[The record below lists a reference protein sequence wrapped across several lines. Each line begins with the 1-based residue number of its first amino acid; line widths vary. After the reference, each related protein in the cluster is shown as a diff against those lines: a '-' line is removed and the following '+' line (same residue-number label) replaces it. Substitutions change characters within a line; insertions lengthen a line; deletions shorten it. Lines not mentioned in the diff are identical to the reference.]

1 MRAMQ
6 SGRLCAARWNL
17 IASGMFALLVAPI
30 AARTQTVVGTQQQ
43 ANEQIR
49 KLSASIATPEHD
61 YVIGRGDLITVEVF
75 DIPELTRDLRV
86 SQTGSIGMPLVPV
99 RLYVAGLTEMQ
110 LQQKI
115 AEILEANGLVS
126 HPQVMV
132 SVKEKKSKPIT
143 VVGAV
148 THAMVYQADRPV
160 TLVQVLAEAGGISA
174 DAGDVVIVTRSET
187 AGAATADEPPEI
199 GPEDAV
205 AAGEPAQKN
214 KNGAADKEAAA
225 TQNSSSTPPP
235 IIAGDAAPPLPN
247 TITVNLTDLLERGD
261 TQNNIPLEGGD
272 VVTVPHAGI
281 VYALGAVQ
289 HPGGFVS
296 SNDRAQLSTLKLL
309 ALAGGLTNI
318 AKKDRAVIIRKD
330 SMGKQQSIPIDLG
343 KIVEQKTEDVRLQPS
358 DILYIPTNG
367 AKAAIIRAGEIG
379 IVIGSALA
387 IYRLGT
393 GR

>member
-1 MRAMQ
+1 MRARQ
-6 SGRLCAARWNL
+6 SAKLCAIPWKVLAC
-17 IASGMFALLVAPI
+17 AMFALLVAPQPGP
-30 AARTQTVVGTQQQ
+30 AQTVVGTQEQ
-43 ANEQIR
+43 ANDQIR
-49 KLSASIATPEHD
+49 KLSASVVTAEHD
-61 YVIGRGDLITVEVF
+61 YVIGKGDLITIEVF
-75 DIPELTRDLRV
+75 DIPELTRELRV

-115 AEILEANGLVS
+115 AEVLEANGLVS

-174 DAGDVVIVTRSET
+174 DAGDVVIVTRPEKAGTT
-187 AGAATADEPPEI
+187 AADEPPEI

-235 IIAGDAAPPLPN
+235 IIAGDAAPPLP
-247 TITVNLTDLLERGD
+247 
-261 TQNNIPLEGGD
+261 
-272 VVTVPHAGI
+272 
-281 VYALGAVQ
+281 
-289 HPGGFVS
+289 
-296 SNDRAQLSTLKLL
+296 
-309 ALAGGLTNI
+309 
-318 AKKDRAVIIRKD
+318 KDRK
-330 SMGKQQSIPIDLG
+330 S
-343 KIVEQKTEDVRLQPS
+343 TRL
-358 DILYIPTNG
+358 
-367 AKAAIIRAGEIG
+367 
-379 IVIGSALA
+379 
-387 IYRLGT
+387 
-393 GR
+393 